1 MEPEMPQPTPARI
14 TSIELGRDRALAA
27 TPLNDSIAKL
37 TMDDAMV
44 AIRHRKSG
52 RGGIFGMHN

>member
-1 MEPEMPQPTPARI
+1 MPQPTPARI

-44 AIRHRKSG
+44 ATRRRKSG